1 MRILL
6 AGATG
11 LVGSHA
17 LPMLLDDPRCSAVIA
32 PTRRPLVVRHA
43 KLDNPV
49 LDFDGLGEAARH
61 WQVDAAICALGTTMK
76 LAGSREAFRRVDHD
90 YPVALAQ
97 SLREEGTQVFV
108 LNSAMGAD
116 VGSRFFYSR
125 VKGELERD
133 LRALRFDS
141 LVLVRPG
148 LIGGQRGGPPRTGER
163 IGMAVL
169 GVLEPVLPRAWR
181 INPAQ
186 RVAKALV
193 DAALV
198 PQPGERVIDSAQL
211 ADQG

>member
-17 LPMLLDDPRCSAVIA
+17 LSLLLDEPRCTAVIA
-32 PTRRPLVVRHA
+32 PTRRPLDRRHR

-49 LDFDGLGEAARH
+49 LDFNGLGQAAH
-61 WQVDAAICALGTTMK
+61 AWQVDAAICALGTTIAI
-76 LAGSREAFRRVDHD
+76 AGSREAFRRVDHD
-90 YPVALAQ
+90 YPLALAEALHAQ
-97 SLREEGTQVFV
+97 GTTVFV

-148 LIGGQRGGPPRTGER
+148 LIGGERSAPRAGER
-163 IGMAVL
+163 MASVVL
-169 GVLEPVLPRAWR
+169 ATLAPVLPRAWR
-181 INPAQ
+181 INPAPVIA
-186 RVAKALV
+186 RAMVE
-193 DAALV
+193 AALAPV
-198 PQPGERVIDSAQL
+198 PGERVIGSAQL
-211 ADQG
+211 VG

>member
-17 LPMLLDDPRCSAVIA
+17 LSLLLDDSRCTALIA
-32 PTRRPLVVRHA
+32 PTRRPLGRHHP

-49 LDFDGLGEAARH
+49 LDFDDVEEAAKA
-61 WQVDAAICALGTTMK
+61 WPVAAAICALGTTIAI
-76 LAGSREAFRRVDHD
+76 AGSREVFRRVDHD
-90 YPVALAQ
+90 YPLALATA
-97 SLREEGTQVFV
+97 LRTQGTRVFV

-116 VGSRFFYSR
+116 VRSWFFYSR

-148 LIGGQRGGPPRTGER
+148 LIGGERVAPRKGER
-163 IGMAVL
+163 FASALL
-169 GVLEPVLPRAWR
+169 GTLAPVLPRAWR
-181 INPAQ
+181 INPAPVIA
-186 RVAKALV
+186 RAMVERALQPV
-193 DAALV
+193 
-198 PQPGERVIDSAQL
+198 PGERVISSAEL
-211 ADQG
+211 IG

>member
-32 PTRRPLVVRHA
+32 PTRRPLVVRHP

-125 VKGELERD
+125 VKGELERE

-141 LVLVRPG
+141 LVLVRSG

-186 RVAKALV
+186 RVATALV
-193 DAALV
+193 DAALA

-211 ADQG
+211 AEQG

>member
-17 LPMLLDDPRCSAVIA
+17 LPMLLDDSRCSVVIA
-32 PTRRPLVVRHA
+32 PTRRPLGVQHA

-90 YPVALAQ
+90 YPLALAQ
-97 SLREEGTQVFV
+97 SLREEGTDIFV

-116 VGSRFFYSR
+116 VASRIFYSR

-148 LIGGQRGGPPRTGER
+148 LIGGERGGPPRAGER
-163 IGMAVL
+163 ISMAVL
-169 GVLEPVLPRAWR
+169 GVLGPVLPRAWR
-181 INPAQ
+181 INPATVIARA
-186 RVAKALV
+186 RVE
-193 DAALV
+193 AALQ
-198 PQPGERVIDSAQL
+198 PSPGECVIDSTQL
-211 ADQG
+211 VD